1 MPTFRTPGIYIEEL
15 RVPDTQVMGV
25 PTAVPAFIGCTEKA
39 ADPGTGEPAA
49 FKPVAIASMA
59 EFVRWFGGAH
69 RPVFRIA
76 GGGPDGQ
83 DFAAPD
89 AAGTPYRL
97 VPVGDA
103 VFHLYDAMR
112 LYFANGGGHCRVVSV
127 GGYGK
132 PAALADLKRGLD
144 ALAGLNGPTILAAPD
159 ACRLNHADYGRFA
172 TAMLAQCGQR
182 RDRIALIDLCG
193 STRPENLNAA
203 AVKAQVTAFHADIA
217 GDGLDYSFGAA
228 YYPALRTTT
237 VGTPEAGVGNLAIFG
252 EDPATADILA
262 DLLVKQA
269 KATIAPAQ
277 LDPVM
282 KVIAGILPGR
292 AGAPQGTPIART
304 DTAAL
309 ARATDVLCAALPVM
323 ARIRQAIVDRMNVQP
338 PSGAM
343 AGVICQTDAKRAVWS
358 APANVS
364 LASVAAPAVPLT
376 DDDQMPL
383 ATAPDGHSINVIRT
397 FRELGPRVWGA
408 RTLDNNN
415 YDVRYI
421 APRRTLIFIE
431 QSIRKAL
438 TAYAVAANNK
448 NTWMAAIEAVTRFL
462 QSVWREGGLMGSM
475 PTQAFDV
482 RCDLGTTMTAQDV
495 QARRMI
501 VQVNLSITQP
511 GEFIKL
517 MFVQEVAGS

>member
-1 MPTFRTPGIYIEEL
+1 MPTYRTPGVYITEL
-15 RVPDTQVMGV
+15 QAFDAPVVGLA
-25 PTAVPAFIGCTEKA
+25 TAVPAFIGCTEKA
-39 ADPGTGEPAA
+39 ADPDTGAPAA
-49 FKPVAIASMA
+49 FKPVAIASMDD
-59 EFVRWFGGAH
+59 FVRWFGGAH

-83 DFAAPD
+83 DFTAPD

-112 LYFANGGGHCRVVSV
+112 LYFANGGGDCRVVSV

-132 PAALADLKRGLD
+132 PVALPDLSRGLD
-144 ALAGLNGPTILAAPD
+144 ALAGLSGPTILAVPD
-159 ACRLNHADYGRFA
+159 ACRLNHADYGRFV

-182 RDRIALIDLCG
+182 RDRIALLDLCG

-217 GDGLDYSFGAA
+217 GGGLDYSFGAA

-252 EDPATADILA
+252 EDPATADTLA

-269 KATIAPAQ
+269 KATMAPAQ

-282 KVIAGILPGR
+282 KTIAGILPGR

-323 ARIRQAIVDRMNVQP
+323 ARIRQAIADRMNVQP

-343 AGVICQTDAKRAVWS
+343 AGVICKTDHARGVWVS
-358 APANVS
+358 PANVS
-364 LASVAAPAVPLT
+364 LESVTAPAVPLT
-376 DDDQMPL
+376 DGDQMSL
-383 ATAPDGHSINVIRT
+383 ATAPDGHSINVIRAFSWRGT
-397 FRELGPRVWGA
+397 LVWGA

-415 YDVRYI
+415 YDLRYI
-421 APRRTLIFIE
+421 AARRTLIFIE
-431 QSIRKAL
+431 QSIRNAL
-438 TAYAVAANNK
+438 TTYAAAANSGQTWTAAKSAVA
-448 NTWMAAIEAVTRFL
+448 RFL
-462 QSVWREGGLMGSM
+462 MSVWKEGGLVGSA
-475 PTQAFDV
+475 PEQAFNV
-482 RCDLGTTMTAQDV
+482 QCGPGKTMTEQDV

-501 VQVNLSITQP
+501 VQVALSITQP
-511 GEFIKL
+511 GEFIEL
-517 MFVQEVAGS
+517 TFVQELAES